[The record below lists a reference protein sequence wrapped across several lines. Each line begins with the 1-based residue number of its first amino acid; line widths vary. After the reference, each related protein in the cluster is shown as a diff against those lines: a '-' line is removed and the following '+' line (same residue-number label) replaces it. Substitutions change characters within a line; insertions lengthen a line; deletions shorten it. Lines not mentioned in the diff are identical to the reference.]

1 MKQDFFPNFRV
12 KKVEI
17 LLKMSSS
24 GIALASLLP
33 APSQPTWD
41 RDEERAKEMAKEKE
55 SDDRRIASFEKTAPP
70 YGARLERPESA
81 PA

>member
-1 MKQDFFPNFRV
+1 MWI
-12 KKVEI
+12 VETETSS
-17 LLKMSSS
+17 KPETMSSS

-41 RDEERAKEMAKEKE
+41 RDEERAKELAKEKE

-70 YGARLERPESA
+70 YGARLVTSI
-81 PA
+81 

>member
-1 MKQDFFPNFRV
+1 MA
-12 KKVEI
+12 
-17 LLKMSSS
+17 STS

-55 SDDRRIASFEKTAPP
+55 ESDDRRIASFEKTAPP
-70 YGARLERPESA
+70 YGARLVQARNRFNSYFSSTILHKK
-81 PA
+81 

>member
-1 MKQDFFPNFRV
+1 MWI
-12 KKVEI
+12 VETSS
-17 LLKMSSS
+17 KPKTMSSS

-41 RDEERAKEMAKEKE
+41 RDEERAKELAKEKE

-70 YGARLERPESA
+70 YGARLVTSI
-81 PA
+81 

>member
-1 MKQDFFPNFRV
+1 MA
-12 KKVEI
+12 
-17 LLKMSSS
+17 STS

-55 SDDRRIASFEKTAPP
+55 ESDDRRIASFEKTAPP
-70 YGARLERPESA
+70 YGARLVQARSRFNSYF
-81 PA
+81 

>member
-1 MKQDFFPNFRV
+1 
-12 KKVEI
+12 
-17 LLKMSSS
+17 MSSS

-41 RDEERAKEMAKEKE
+41 RDEERAKELAKEKE

-70 YGARLERPESA
+70 YGARLVTRILLQFSLSLLERKQRSA
-81 PA
+81 IGPP